1 MGLHNYLTVIF
12 YLDQNKDG
20 RFRYDKRRQVL
31 NSFCFHCEILE
42 TQNTLYRVSSDTSHS
57 LFQLTTSLSLSKSC
71 LLLSQKSFIC
81 TSYLGKSFRTR
92 IRFDEASPW
101 WQLPPIWWVLK
112 QFVSLE
118 QWRGIKHFDIVFEIR
133 GSFVTLCW
141 NKSFDLKFFDCSY
154 NVTNQSCESKLFF
167 VCLLIVLYN
176 LFCSSRLHLPSNL
189 WFISMLYITPVSF
202 SLLYLYYFII
212 STHNYLK
219 GIKLR
224 YDFKFFLTNCLF
236 FFFRVV
242 FCSIVLC
249 HNFRICSIQKLFRL
263 LFYVSYSLIAS
274 SIFGMS
280 S

>member
-1 MGLHNYLTVIF
+1 M
-12 YLDQNKDG
+12 
-20 RFRYDKRRQVL
+20 
-31 NSFCFHCEILE
+31 
-42 TQNTLYRVSSDTSHS
+42 
-57 LFQLTTSLSLSKSC
+57 
-71 LLLSQKSFIC
+71 
-81 TSYLGKSFRTR
+81 
-92 IRFDEASPW
+92 
-101 WQLPPIWWVLK
+101 
-112 QFVSLE
+112 
-118 QWRGIKHFDIVFEIR
+118 
-133 GSFVTLCW
+133 
-141 NKSFDLKFFDCSY
+141 KFFDCSY
-154 NVTNQSCESKLFF
+154 NVTNQNCESKSFF

-212 STHNYLK
+212 STHNCLK

-224 YDFKFFLTNCLF
+224 YNFKFFLTNCLF

-249 HNFRICSIQKLFRL
+249 YNFRICSIQILFRL

-274 SIFGMS
+274 SIFGTS